1 MIVNQEILEDLYD
14 STTEGR
20 KQRAKDY
27 VEQKRVTIKKVT
39 YEDSKNFDIRSK
51 VRGNER
57 VYNVHISAEKRR
69 NRRFKL

>member
-20 KQRAKDY
+20 KQRAIDY

-39 YEDSKNFDIRSK
+39 YEDSKNFDIRSN
-51 VRGNER
+51 VRGNGSI
-57 VYNVHISAEKRR
+57 YDVHISVNKRR
-69 NRRFKL
+69 NRELML